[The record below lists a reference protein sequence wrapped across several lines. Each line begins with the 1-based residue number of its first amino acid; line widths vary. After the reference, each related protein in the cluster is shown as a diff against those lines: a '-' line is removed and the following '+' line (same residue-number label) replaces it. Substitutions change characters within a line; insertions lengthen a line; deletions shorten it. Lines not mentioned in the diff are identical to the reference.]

1 MCSTARDLSESEVVL
16 VWPKRLGVV
25 SSDFCAGLGSRPL
38 DLKDADEDAEDI
50 LILARAAGKVL
61 QNTRETH
68 IMALWFLISD
78 TAQGR

>member
-1 MCSTARDLSESEVVL
+1 MCSATGDLSRSEVLL

-50 LILARAAGKVL
+50 LTLATAGGKVL

-68 IMALWFLISD
+68 IMVCLVSD
-78 TAQGR
+78 TPARGR